1 MEFDQ
6 IFEGKKQHRYDSQ
19 GFNYSYNRYS
29 NRPDYGYDKY
39 FRQKALLKQII
50 SNPKLRVVIIT
61 GFLIVV
67 GIIIA
72 LIALLFPLLTNL
84 VNFVLEN
91 GISGLLEEAGNLL
104 EKLWS
109 GNK

>member
-6 IFEGKKQHRYDSQ
+6 IFEGKKQHRFNYQ
-19 GFNYSYNRYS
+19 GFNNRYNGYS

-50 SNPKLRVVIIT
+50 SNPKLRIVIIT
-61 GFLIVV
+61 GFLIFV
-67 GIIIA
+67 GIIVA
-72 LIALLFPLLTNL
+72 LIALLFPLLMSL

-91 GISGLLEEAGNLL
+91 GISGLLGEAGNLI
-104 EKLWS
+104 EKLWN

>member
-6 IFEGKKQHRYDSQ
+6 LFEGNKQHRFNYQ
-19 GFNYSYNRYS
+19 GFNNRYNGYS
-29 NRPDYGYDKY
+29 NHPEYGYDKY

-50 SNPKLRVVIIT
+50 SNPKLRIVIIT
-61 GFLIVV
+61 GFLVIV
-67 GIIIA
+67 GIIVA
-72 LIALLFPLLTNL
+72 LIALLFPLLVNL

-91 GISGLLEEAGNLL
+91 GVSGLLGEAGNLL
-104 EKLWS
+104 EKIWS